1 MTELETLA
9 RAVASEIVN
18 QTIWKNYKFYLL
30 VAAISLV
37 SSALVAFCL
46 PYFKRRGENL
56 ATKADFNEILRQ
68 LKQTTTLTESIKS
81 DMKAKLEEEHS
92 VRALTR
98 EKMEALM
105 IQTFDLE
112 LWFERARS
120 QALEGNVPDVNV
132 TPMAKIEMYQAI
144 YFRELENEVR
154 ILSIGVNAM
163 LPWIMQLAQKAISAK
178 TDHKVPNFELEKFGE
193 LHLPI
198 RAALSALRK
207 DLIKKYASKV
217 GL

>member
-18 QTIWKNYKFYLL
+18 QTIWQNYKFYLL
-30 VAAISLV
+30 VIATSLV

-46 PYFKRRGENL
+46 SYLKRRGENL

-68 LKQTTTLTESIKS
+68 LKQATTLTESIKS

-105 IQTFDLE
+105 VQTFDLE
-112 LWFERARS
+112 LWLERARS

-144 YFRELENEVR
+144 YFRELENEVG
-154 ILSIGVNAM
+154 ILSIAVNAM
-163 LPWIMQLAQKAISAK
+163 LPWIMQLAQEGISAK
-178 TDHKVPNFELEKFGE
+178 TDHKVPNFELGKFVE
-193 LHLPI
+193 LQVPI

-207 DLIKKYASKV
+207 GLIKKYASKI

>member
-18 QTIWKNYKFYLL
+18 QTIWQNYKFYLL
-30 VAAISLV
+30 VAGISLA
-37 SSALVAFCL
+37 SSAIGTFCL
-46 PYFKRRGENL
+46 PYLKRRSENL

-98 EKMEALM
+98 EKMEALLV
-105 IQTFDLE
+105 QTFDLE
-112 LWFERARS
+112 LWLERARS
-120 QALEGNVPDVNV
+120 QALQGNVPDVNA

-154 ILSIGVNAM
+154 TLSIALNTM
-163 LPWIMQLAQKAISAK
+163 LPWIMQL
-178 TDHKVPNFELEKFGE
+178 V
-193 LHLPI
+193 
-198 RAALSALRK
+198 
-207 DLIKKYASKV
+207 
-217 GL
+217 